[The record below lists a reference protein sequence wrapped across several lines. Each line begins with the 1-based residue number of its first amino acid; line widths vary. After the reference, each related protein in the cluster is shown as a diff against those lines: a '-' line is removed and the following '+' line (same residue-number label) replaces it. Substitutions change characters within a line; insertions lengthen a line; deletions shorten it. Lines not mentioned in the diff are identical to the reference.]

1 MEHNFLKRPE
11 FEGAYVPSWK
21 ILFQSNSSNLLGA
34 IGVCSTL
41 PLGVALLYHKGR
53 GTFRCLDERILP
65 TTLVTSTDRDWLY
78 YEKPPDGCTRVWEE
92 FNDHSYC
99 FIGHAVDWS
108 SAETDCL
115 ASGGYLLE
123 VTSSAEN
130 NWISSR
136 LSYYR
141 STEQMDLQ

>member
-1 MEHNFLKRPE
+1 MNFSSKKIFFVCVSTNKMSNLFWMSIKALSFLIPGYLVSSLQMEHNFLKRPE

-41 PLGVALLYHKGR
+41 PLGVALLYHKRR

-78 YEKPPDGCTRVWEE
+78 YEKPPDGE
-92 FNDHSYC
+92 
-99 FIGHAVDWS
+99 
-108 SAETDCL
+108 
-115 ASGGYLLE
+115 
-123 VTSSAEN
+123 
-130 NWISSR
+130 
-136 LSYYR
+136 
-141 STEQMDLQ
+141 